1 MTQTLYDEA
10 RVMERTRFGL
20 QVRGGAAAR
29 AAQVASARRSKR
41 LLDTNDEQLPMQ
53 PPRRRRPGLELEESP
68 AAPTGGA
75 LVFLRACEDAAAAR
89 AARARGAKRRADTN
103 DELRLI
109 TGSGC

>member
-10 RVMERTRFGL
+10 RAMERTRFGL

-53 PPRRRRPGLELEESP
+53 PPRRRRPGLEMVCGTS
-68 AAPTGGA
+68 
-75 LVFLRACEDAAAAR
+75 RQAR
-89 AARARGAKRRADTN
+89 ALCDSRRLTA
-103 DELRLI
+103 L
-109 TGSGC
+109 